1 MPVPVHKYS
10 KRLVDLILGQYAGV
24 STEDLDTSGVAYLPE
39 YDAYYN
45 YTSDFGPGMFVC
57 TRGERDGDI
66 IRLYSENDVTL
77 LTLRQVD
84 DTSYQIISLQRL
96 ESPVG

>member
-45 YTSDFGPGMFVC
+45 YTSDAGFGVFTC
-57 TRGERDGDI
+57 IRGEKGGEL
-66 IRLYSENDVTL
+66 IRLYSEIGSGTKL
-77 LTLRQVD
+77 LILHQ
-84 DTSYQIISLQRL
+84 
-96 ESPVG
+96 GNN